1 MAAMD
6 FIMHACENNIFL
18 AFDFGT
24 RNIGVAVGQKIT
36 KSSTAL
42 APLLAKK
49 GIPRWE
55 EVDNLIKNWQPHA
68 LVVGVPYKF
77 DGSDLKVTKLAKR
90 FIEQLKDRYKIEV
103 HPADER
109 LTTKSAREEI
119 FARGGYKALKNES
132 VDSVAAQLIL
142 EEWMGG
148 DLL

>member
-1 MAAMD
+1 MVITD
-6 FIMHACENNIFL
+6 EKSIFL

-42 APLLAKK
+42 VPLFAQK

-55 EVDNLIKNWQPHA
+55 QVDNLIKNWQPVA

-77 DGSDLKVTKLAKR
+77 DGSDLKVTKLAKI
-90 FIEQLKDRYKIEV
+90 FIEQLKNRYQLEV
-103 HPADER
+103 HAAEER
-109 LTTKSAREEI
+109 LTTKAAREEI
-119 FARGGYKALKNES
+119 FACGGYKALQTKS

-142 EEWMGG
+142 EEWMS
-148 DLL
+148 